1 MPSGASYGAM
11 TRPNLLPLVCGLL
24 LAVRA
29 AGAQPLPETAAT
41 LPQEQHPLGV
51 SRCSAE
57 CLDPARLF
65 QLNPPGRPWA
75 LRLDAELGT
84 VAVLSHEIQLGS
96 DGTTFNYVADGG
108 QDNLFLFARISAQLT
123 LRDRHHI
130 ILLYQP
136 LDLRTAARFD
146 QDHRIGGVDFR
157 QGAAV
162 DLRYGFDFYRL
173 SYAYD
178 LLPSRRHELSVGAT
192 LQIRNATL
200 TFTETGGGARYV
212 SEDIGIV
219 PALKVRG
226 RYTWVSGVFVG
237 FEADGIYAT
246 SSFLNGASY
255 PFTGAIL
262 DLSVRAGAHLW
273 GPVEWYTN
281 LRYLGGGA
289 EGTSGDPAPPADG
302 RTRNWLHTMSLS
314 LGFALR

>member
-1 MPSGASYGAM
+1 M
-11 TRPNLLPLVCGLL
+11 TPRPALRL
-24 LAVRA
+24 LAACGALLAARA
-29 AGAQPLPETAAT
+29 SEAQTLPDTAAT
-41 LPQEQHPLGV
+41 RPQEQHPLGV
-51 SRCSAE
+51 GCSAD
-57 CLDPARLF
+57 CANPARLF

-84 VAVLSHEIQLGS
+84 IAVLSHNVQLGS
-96 DGTTFNYVADGG
+96 DGTNFNYVADGG
-108 QDNLFLFARISAQLT
+108 QDNLFFFARISAQLT

-146 QDHRIGGVDFR
+146 QDYRIGGVDFR

-178 LLPSRRHELSVGAT
+178 LLPSRRHELSIGGT
-192 LQIRNATL
+192 LQIRNAAL

-212 SEDIGIV
+212 SESIGLV

-226 RYTWVSGVFVG
+226 RYTWESGVFVG
-237 FEADGIYAT
+237 FEADGSYAT
-246 SSFLNGASY
+246 NSFLNGATY

-262 DLSVRAGAHLW
+262 DMSLRAGAHLW
-273 GPVEWYTN
+273 GPVEWYAN

-289 EGTSGDPAPPADG
+289 EGTSDSAPPPAPDG